1 MKKILLLTTAFLMV
15 VLNVRGQGC
24 ASDTVYKWVN
34 GAKVEFTDTER
45 ANGVQLSC
53 DNPFDSL
60 YPSVFAYGDPD
71 AGYTYESIPYEPPFA
86 FNSGTEVVLATDDC
100 WSKIFSLG
108 YNAPPQPAGTPA
120 FKFNFYG
127 ADYTNVSVSSNGNL
141 RFIAG
146 PTDYTTYVTP
156 ESATETSGAG
166 WTSCPW
172 SIPVGTTLPT
182 NYTPTLGGVCAPYH
196 DIHFGVSGE
205 SNGCAQYPGHMY
217 FQIIGDYPCR
227 KIVLSYYQVPLYSA
241 SAHCDESKLATHMV
255 VLYETTNVIEFYMQ
269 NKPTS
274 STNWNGNRAILGIQN
289 MNGTQ
294 ATTITNNDYGP
305 THTTKSYN
313 GTEWSAQNEA
323 WRIRPMGELAHVVE
337 WYKRPSQGP
346 TAGQLIGP
354 LPTDAQSRT
363 VAQPTYEEGPTMYIA
378 KATIYRLDGE
388 EFDVYDSILYRPYD
402 IRPTTIS
409 HKSNVLATAVA
420 SRDYRD
426 TVCKGEAVKFQLT
439 GGDRYYVAEPEIYA
453 NNPIID
459 STVILNNIQNQ
470 DSVKYVFMYE
480 NLDEDGL
487 VICTRYDSCVIYN
500 YSFSIGIGDDTTIC
514 QGESVTYTEIT
525 DNEEGTYLW
534 STGATT
540 KTVTYE
546 PQSTEVLSLTLTNK
560 YGCTATASAN
570 VIVNQAP
577 EVEILGTFDIC
588 NGATTKLTA
597 QSSLGNCVYQWSTGE
612 TTSSINVSPNVSTE
626 YEVSVKFPPAM
637 CETIVSKMVN
647 VKNAPEIS
655 CNEDQKICYGE
666 TAPVMVVTTETE
678 PLRYVWISPDESV
691 NGSSATAFT
700 VSPQG
705 TTHYTVT
712 AYNDINCNTTDEVV
726 VYVEQKPV
734 PIITFSPKAID
745 ALDPMVVFT
754 DSTVGSIST
763 LWELSDGSS
772 STDRVFIHTFELED
786 GVISY
791 DVTLTSETEFGCVD
805 SVTTLIR
812 VKRDHYLWAPTAVY
826 LHDSD
831 IKNRTFRLH
840 IDNLIEYNIKIYNRW
855 GTLLFETDNVEDAWD
870 CMYNGKNVQQGVYVW
885 KATYRHNDSP
895 NRQQSETGTF
905 MIYN

>member
-86 FNSGTEVVLATDDC
+86 FNSGTEVVLPKDDC
-100 WSKIFSLG
+100 WGKVFGLG
-108 YNAPPQPAGTPA
+108 YNRPPEPAGTPS
-120 FKFNFYG
+120 FFFNFYG
-127 ADYTNVSVSSNGNL
+127 QNYQNVSVSSNGNL

-146 PTDYTTYVTP
+146 AADYGNYVTP
-156 ESATETSGAG
+156 ESAVAAADYTYCPFATSNPFPDSRTMWGGYA
-166 WTSCPW
+166 
-172 SIPVGTTLPT
+172 
-182 NYTPTLGGVCAPYH
+182 NPTLGGVSGPFH
-196 DIHFGVSGE
+196 DIYFYG
-205 SNGCAQYPGHMY
+205 SNQYPGHMY
-217 FQIIGDYPCR
+217 FQVIGDYPCR
-227 KIVLSYYQVPLYSA
+227 KIVLSYYQVPLFGNTSQI
-241 SAHCDESKLATHMV
+241 ATHMM

-269 NKPTS
+269 NKPAAT
-274 STNWNGNRAILGIQN
+274 STNGGNAVLGIQN
-289 MNGTQ
+289 MDGTQ
-294 ATTITNNDYGP
+294 ATVIPGYNN
-305 THTTKSYN
+305 
-313 GTEWSAQNEA
+313 TEWTAQNEA

-409 HKSNVLATAVA
+409 HKSNVLATAIA

-426 TVCKGEAVKFQLT
+426 IVCKGEAVKFQLT

-637 CETIVSKMVN
+637 CETIVSQMVN

-678 PLRYVWISPDESV
+678 PLRYVWISTDEAV
-691 NGSSATAFT
+691 NGSTATAFT

-712 AYNDINCNTTDEVV
+712 AYNDINCNTTDEVI

-754 DSTVGSIST
+754 DSTVGSVST